1 MNPRLY
7 AAVLGFLLL
16 SLSGC
21 DRTEAAQTKDITPS
35 LLAWQKSNGHLIGAL
50 TLKLRNGGC
59 LDLRR
64 LSVPWTAQSNVP
76 SQTLL
81 MSADGDAVGIKPYER
96 AGFSTTFEGE
106 PHDGK
111 IRVSIT
117 GWSSP
122 PAGYYWRVAS
132 PEIIKANIADGTFR
146 RLKTVGKN
154 GSMAAFSAPGGR
166 TVHIDGRYLNQ
177 CDVAADAGGP
187 IRCTAVSSDQQ
198 YMFAFDMDQSDQG
211 VLDQKIAQI
220 FSLIEHTRT
229 SCQSRE

>member
-1 MNPRLY
+1 MNSRLY
-7 AAVLGFLLL
+7 AAVLGYLLL

-21 DRTEAAQTKDITPS
+21 DRTEAAQMKDITPS

-50 TLKLRNGGC
+50 TLKLRNGEC

-64 LSVPWTAQSNVP
+64 LSVPWTAQSDLP

-81 MSADGDAVGIKPYER
+81 MSADGDAVGIKPYQR
-96 AGFSTTFEGE
+96 AGFSTTFDGE

-122 PAGYYWRVAS
+122 PAGFYWRVGP
-132 PEIIKANIADGTFR
+132 PESIKANIEDGTFR
-146 RLKTVGKN
+146 RLKAAESV
-154 GSMAAFSAPGGR
+154 GSMSAFSAPGGR
-166 TVHIDGRYLNQ
+166 TVHIDARYLNQ
-177 CDVAADAGGP
+177 CDVAPNAGGA
-187 IRCTAVSSDQQ
+187 IRCTVVSSDQQ
-198 YMFAFDMDQSDQG
+198 YMAAFDLNQSDQD

-220 FSLIEHTRT
+220 VSLIERTRT
-229 SCQSRE
+229 TC